1 MVDRSDPLAAP
12 ATDSP
17 NCPAVQLA
25 ALPPAT
31 RLIVHG
37 EAALA
42 SGGLTPPE
50 TCRVRM
56 QGGNALLWLGP
67 DEFLL
72 LAPEQLGLTL
82 PGAVDV
88 SHRDAALSVSGPR
101 AAWAINAFCALDLH
115 PSAFCVGMC
124 TRTLFGKA
132 QIVLWRTDA
141 DTFRIEVAR
150 SLAPYVW
157 GCLEEAR
164 REFLDPGIA
173 SLRSQ

>member
-1 MVDRSDPLAAP
+1 MVDRSDPLAAL
-12 ATDSP
+12 AVGSL

-37 EAALA
+37 EAAVA
-42 SGGLTPPE
+42 SVGLTPPE
-50 TCRVRM
+50 TCRARM

-72 LAPEQLGLTL
+72 LAPEQLGPAL

-88 SHRDAALSVSGPR
+88 SHRDAALLVSGPR
-101 AAWAINAFCALDLH
+101 GAWTINAFCALDLH
-115 PSAFCVGMC
+115 PSAFPVGMC

-164 REFLDPGIA
+164 REFLVVNTGAI
-173 SLRSQ
+173 